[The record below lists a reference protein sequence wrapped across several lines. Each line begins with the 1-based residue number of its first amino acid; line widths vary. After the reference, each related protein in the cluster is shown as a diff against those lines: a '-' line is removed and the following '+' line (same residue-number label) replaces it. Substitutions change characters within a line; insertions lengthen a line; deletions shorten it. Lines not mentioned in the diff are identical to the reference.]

1 MYSQDGQ
8 QPCSNSSSMQVSNP
22 TSPSIQPAT
31 YNKVGTILQSY
42 ERIDQVI
49 QATQT
54 ANYPIVPLPPDYFSA
69 FFAMSNNL
77 QHAVT
82 ENVML
87 QNQLSQKQLREEAYT
102 KIIINN
108 GRTYTLGR
116 YGKFLELINAVINA
130 TYYYEYSEP
139 PLRFDPYYSI
149 EIDKYETLIISEKDF
164 FSDARLINAFQRHG
178 ITVQHLSTQKN
189 TARLLRDVVTNQ
201 LAPNRRHCPLVF
213 YAGWRGNQDKTASWY
228 FIFQSFATC
237 QSNSKNDVLAL
248 LPNLSPSVTATA
260 ISQFMPVF
268 EMIRTSFKR
277 QLTLLLYHEA
287 AIHTLLQQLGYAF
300 PLAICFF
307 STEHNILTYFRK
319 LLSWFNTSPI
329 ILEKLTNDFSYDLLA
344 RKDQPLLVED
354 SGRLNQA
361 AKNSEILES
370 ALLNHV
376 VPWKNKRETR
386 SLPLQAPITLLSSR
400 ASALSCAP
408 EVMVLDF
415 VADDFNREVWKES
428 ADRVGQN
435 RDYLIAFC
443 GYTSDHI
450 PELRKALEDGQKTAR
465 SLDEGQLTD
474 PCLQTLGI
482 FIGLRNFLESFFECA
497 ALNSVPFPS
506 TDENLFG
513 QLLDILVQTSKKAE
527 RASLP
532 EQFIDIARNM
542 IQKDIL
548 HIHHRNRCP
557 VDMRGV
563 VAFDED
569 RLHFT
574 LDAFTQ
580 VCQSMMQSRPVIEA
594 ALSEAGMFSGARINK
609 TTPLTRITI
618 WNEHGIPKLTRVF
631 SFERELFDVYGD
643 PLILEEED
651 MQ

>member
-1 MYSQDGQ
+1 
-8 QPCSNSSSMQVSNP
+8 
-22 TSPSIQPAT
+22 
-31 YNKVGTILQSY
+31 
-42 ERIDQVI
+42 
-49 QATQT
+49 
-54 ANYPIVPLPPDYFSA
+54 
-69 FFAMSNNL
+69 
-77 QHAVT
+77 
-82 ENVML
+82 
-87 QNQLSQKQLREEAYT
+87 
-102 KIIINN
+102 
-108 GRTYTLGR
+108 
-116 YGKFLELINAVINA
+116 
-130 TYYYEYSEP
+130 
-139 PLRFDPYYSI
+139 
-149 EIDKYETLIISEKDF
+149 
-164 FSDARLINAFQRHG
+164 
-178 ITVQHLSTQKN
+178 
-189 TARLLRDVVTNQ
+189 
-201 LAPNRRHCPLVF
+201 
-213 YAGWRGNQDKTASWY
+213 
-228 FIFQSFATC
+228 
-237 QSNSKNDVLAL
+237 
-248 LPNLSPSVTATA
+248 
-260 ISQFMPVF
+260 MPVF

-287 AIHTLLQQLGYAF
+287 AIHTLLQQLGYTF

-415 VADDFNREVWKES
+415 VADDFDREVWKES

-513 QLLDILVQTSKKAE
+513 QLLDILVQTSEKAE